1 MVRIDF
7 RVSPRAAR
15 SAIVGR
21 HGTGWKARVAAAPE
35 GGRANAELIRLVA
48 SVLDLPERNLSIATG
63 QRGREKTVAIDGI
76 DLVEAERRLAAA
88 TRRGADLRQR

>member
-7 RVSPRAAR
+7 RVSPRAAQ

-21 HGTGWKARVAAAPE
+21 HGAGWKARVAAAPE

-63 QRGREKTVAIDGI
+63 QRARGKTVKVDGI
-76 DLVEAERRLAAA
+76 DLAEAERRLAAA